1 MMTIQEFWYK
11 KQELSDIL
19 VQINDDLEHKVSMLL
34 SGPSNFLNTSFFGEF
49 TKEASLKLFSVT
61 KMADLDFKKNLALN

>member
-1 MMTIQEFWYK
+1 
-11 KQELSDIL
+11 
-19 VQINDDLEHKVSMLL
+19 MLL